1 MSRSTRCRRIRR
13 DNMKITIVC
22 AGKIKEKYLSAGIA
36 EFLKRL
42 KPYAQVEIREIHE
55 EKMPEDPSP
64 AEKEQVLAR
73 EGEKLLKLLYVLDV
87 YGALK
92 SSEQLAEEIN
102 ALGLRGRSSITFLI
116 GGAFG
121 LSKEVRAKAD
131 ARISFSPM
139 TFTHQMV
146 RLLLVEQIYR
156 AFKINRGE
164 KYHW

>member
-1 MSRSTRCRRIRR
+1 
-13 DNMKITIVC
+13 MKITIVC

-64 AEKEQVLAR
+64 AEKEQTLAR
-73 EGEKLLKLLYVLDV
+73 EGEKLLKLVPDGSYLYVLDV
-87 YGALK
+87 YGKLR
-92 SSEQLAEEIN
+92 SSEQLAKEI
-102 ALGLRGRSSITFLI
+102 ADLGLRGRSSITFLI

-121 LSKEVRAKAD
+121 LSEVRARAD
-131 ARISFSPM
+131 ERISFSPM